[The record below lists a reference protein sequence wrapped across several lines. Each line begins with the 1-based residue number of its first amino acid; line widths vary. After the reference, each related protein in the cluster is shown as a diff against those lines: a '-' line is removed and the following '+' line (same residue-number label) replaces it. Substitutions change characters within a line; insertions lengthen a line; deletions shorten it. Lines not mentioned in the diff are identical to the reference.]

1 MEYSN
6 TSGSSY
12 VSVSSTPLV
21 TLTYSTSGAVI
32 AAAWSA

>member
-1 MEYSN
+1 
-6 TSGSSY
+6 

-21 TLTYSTSGAVI
+21 TLTYSTSGSVI